1 MIQYMEQ
8 VVVVGGLFLDYIE
21 IVRNRKSK
29 YFLKV
34 KLIKPVLAY
43 GNQTQL
49 NKKTFIY
56 YYYVIYERV
65 INI

>member
-8 VVVVGGLFLDYIE
+8 VVVEGGLFLDYIE
-21 IVRNRKSK
+21 IDLFVAS
-29 YFLKV
+29 YLLKV

-49 NKKTFIY
+49 NKKPSFTIIMLY
-56 YYYVIYERV
+56 TNV
-65 INI
+65 

>member
-8 VVVVGGLFLDYIE
+8 VVVEGGLFLDYIE
-21 IVRNRKSK
+21 IVRNRKNK

-49 NKKTFIY
+49 NKKNLHLLLLCYIRTC
-56 YYYVIYERV
+56 
-65 INI
+65 N

>member
-8 VVVVGGLFLDYIE
+8 VVVEGGLFLDYIE
-21 IVRNRKSK
+21 IVRNRKNK

>member
-1 MIQYMEQ
+1 MEQ
-8 VVVVGGLFLDYIE
+8 VVVEGGLFLDYIE
-21 IVRNRKSK
+21 IVRNRKNK